1 MNILKEDLTPF
12 EIDSF
17 GNYFKRED
25 YAGYTSNDLS
35 SGTKVR
41 AFNSMIKSQKDK
53 EILSIGCSADSL
65 MQVYITEM
73 ALKHNLKSKVFIPKR
88 KKRNKMTEY
97 CISKGGNIEE
107 LPYPCYPAHYKK
119 AFREYSKDKK
129 VVSWNPILS
138 TNDTIK
144 QMDNLPNEV
153 KRIVVPTGSG
163 AIAVGII
170 SGLIIKKRLDVEVVC
185 VKVSEAFG
193 GKEEIINKV
202 NKYLES
208 ITLMSTFD
216 NIKFPNI
223 EVINPTINYGKEVN
237 LSLEDKTELDPIYS
251 AKAYKWL
258 LDNPKD
264 NSCLWISG
272 RRPNLKINLNT

>member
-1 MNILKEDLTPF
+1 MFDKDLTPF
-12 EIDSF
+12 KKDSF

-25 YAGYTSNDLS
+25 YAGYSSNNLS

-53 EILSIGCSADSL
+53 EILAVGCSADSL

-73 ALKHNLKSKVFIPKR
+73 ALKHNLQSKIFIPKR
-88 KKRNKMTEY
+88 NKRSKMTEY
-97 CISKGGNIEE
+97 CITKGANVEE
-107 LPYPCYPAHYKK
+107 LPYPCYPSHYKK
-119 AFREYSKDKK
+119 AFKEYAMNKK

-144 QMDNLPNEV
+144 QIKNLPNEV

-163 AIAVGII
+163 AIAIGII
-170 SGLIIKKRLDVEVVC
+170 SGLIIQEKLDVEVIC
-185 VKVSEAFG
+185 VKVSKAFG
-193 GKEEIINKV
+193 GKKEIIDKI
-202 NKYLES
+202 NKYLEYINYKS
-208 ITLMSTFD
+208 VFD
-216 NIKFPNI
+216 NVKFPDI
-223 EVINPTINYGKEVN
+223 EVINPTTNYGKEVN
-237 LSLEDKTELDPIYS
+237 LHLEDGTELDPLYS

-258 LDNPKD
+258 LDNHKN

-272 RRPNLKINLNT
+272 RRPNLKIFF